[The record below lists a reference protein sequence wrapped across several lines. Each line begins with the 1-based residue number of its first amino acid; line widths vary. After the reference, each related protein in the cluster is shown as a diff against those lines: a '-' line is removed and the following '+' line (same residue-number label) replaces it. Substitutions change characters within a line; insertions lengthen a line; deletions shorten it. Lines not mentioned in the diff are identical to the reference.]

1 MLPMTATP
9 NDEPM
14 FCSVRVSALPAPV
27 SPGGSEARMASRAG
41 IMVNAMLIPIT
52 AKPVATSP

>member
-1 MLPMTATP
+1 MMATP

-27 SPGGSEARMASRAG
+27 SPAGSEPRMASRAG
-41 IMVNAMLIPIT
+41 TIVNAMLIPVT
-52 AKPVATSP
+52 ASAAATSP